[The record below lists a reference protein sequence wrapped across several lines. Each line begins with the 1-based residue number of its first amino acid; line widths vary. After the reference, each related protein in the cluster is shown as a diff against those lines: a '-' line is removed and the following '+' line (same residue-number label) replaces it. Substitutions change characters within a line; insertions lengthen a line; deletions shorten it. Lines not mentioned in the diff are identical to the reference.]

1 MILRIYNYDTDA
13 FTEFEKDE
21 QDLRTDYA
29 FVYDILLDY
38 DLPDWVFANVTRLV
52 SEASGSVDVTIKIK
66 GVMYSYTVLASKELE

>member
-1 MILRIYNYDTDA
+1 MIIRIYNYDTDA

-38 DLPDWVFANVTRLV
+38 DLPDWVFANVTRIV
-52 SEASGSVDVTIKIK
+52 SEASGPVDVVIKMK
-66 GVMYSYTVLASKELE
+66 GVRYSYTVLDSKELE

>member
-21 QDLRTDYA
+21 QDFRTDYE

-38 DLPDWVFANVTRLV
+38 DFPDWFFTQILNGV
-52 SEASGSVDVTIKIK
+52 SMFTYPADITIKLK
-66 GVMYSYTVLASKELE
+66 GMSHTYTIFKATKK